1 MRGEFRRLMERLEQ
15 LQPIVSTVGA
25 QDIGEMP
32 EQVRKNY
39 EFVASVFYPM
49 ESVKRNLRDPMLRQ
63 LTNNKP
69 VLGYVS
75 GEYGYGKTATM
86 VWLWR
91 ELERENFVAVPPFLF
106 YSWDDLMLA
115 ATNWLIFRLK
125 EKRPDLVD
133 EAEKLYDSHRS
144 KAVEEL
150 VSEIA
155 KRQRVPAE
163 QARRIIEDLLSQGKL
178 ALMTPS
184 QTVDFLRDI
193 AALAVKGG
201 FKGFAV
207 FADEMQNFIDQPNS
221 HERVEEL
228 RKFVHAFRTLDSVS
242 LGVLWGIPSRIE
254 ERLFEQAGDMV
265 QRVKDYGAFLSLQTA
280 YTREFPKRLWEHLCR
295 TYAPEAKDIVD
306 EAALEALGQIC
317 ERGDLSNGPRTVIAA
332 FRCVASRWRDRQQR
346 YIVWDLI
353 DDYEH
358 RHIVFEGQE
367 QKITTALQT
376 LLNEPTVQANPEFQK
391 AVRFLCAF
399 PEGVSRKVAEKYGVW
414 EAIDQLANT
423 WGFLGTH
430 IYQPQHDQFALI
442 ALSRTISGIDRLTEL
457 LRRFRNRWWHY
468 LSDREK
474 QAAAKVA
481 FLKFVLPELFP
492 KRSSGEQSKWTGF
505 PKPGEEIGF
514 ASQRVASFVLE
525 GSFEGTQN
533 RFPQRRVA
541 IAVAIGEDEERLLRW
556 RPPYEDIDLTVR
568 FFLLEREDAWDGE
581 IVTTKGEANLDF
593 RLNLNRHYDDYPS
606 DLQVFRDIM
615 SPHHITV
622 MSLLNLAIFL
632 DAEMGRAEVPESDRL
647 LMETNLLRPAIRHI
661 VALALNEQMTLIGVS
676 AKGVGQSLVEQV
688 FAQKCEELY
697 PDYAPLLTGRQS
709 ENDLQRYQRV
719 LLQGGLTRSEKQGL
733 RPKLVSRDELA
744 KLLDIAASQRDAL
757 VERFERMKLLQAKES
772 RAIKG
777 LVEVTFTE
785 HPLERE
791 MRKWLKDFGSDVS
804 VKVGGRKKMVKQIDR
819 KEIEKRARN
828 WGAHKDEIESALQ
841 LAKLRGTLDYDERKV
856 WEAVAEI
863 NPDEIRSDAENLQKL
878 LGPLSNLFA
887 EDVRR
892 YSEQLDKIVAK
903 TLSDDEAQ
911 WDEARIELERVRA
924 GLKEFARQAAR
935 QVEQSAR
942 QSADKLHELRI
953 KLPIR
958 DLERRI
964 EMAIAIAQHLDDMRR
979 QLLRDAQRL
988 SDELQKQAAGL
999 EGLARQAG
1007 QMQTVGELDKML
1019 TTLTEM
1025 AENLKAAERQA
1036 DELRGRVAKLT
1047 ETSEHLRKWK
1057 EVAERANDLRQRI
1070 PDRYGDLKA
1079 KLDEWVQQ
1087 VIDHFADHKLEAI
1100 KDHERF
1106 EYELNGIQRELA
1118 QRASEERKAFE
1129 QLAKDYER
1137 MLRGITES
1145 QPSTTFDPEDP
1156 EGSYERLFQEIL
1168 QRLSSGL
1175 GGLGDRIQQ
1184 DQNRILFLRVIRQM
1198 DTSELEKEAKEVEAE
1213 WHRLG
1218 REITYEVVKA
1228 VRDGDKRLEKVCD
1241 DVRKLLS
1248 QRSEF
1253 LRKLEQV
1260 DKPLPVDD
1268 EEQALLDLLESIG
1281 QRHSGAIDFARIW
1294 DAAVSNGSIAP
1305 DKLLSLVERLYRK
1318 GWLDIHISRTKVNVA
1333 WRERLGGRTSR

>member
-1 MRGEFRRLMERLEQ
+1 MRQELQRLMERLEK
-15 LQPIVSTVGA
+15 LQPIVATVRA
-25 QDIGEMP
+25 QELGEMP
-32 EQVRKNY
+32 EQVRNNY
-39 EFVASVFYPM
+39 EFIASVFYPM
-49 ESVKRNLRDPMLRQ
+49 ESVKRDLRDPMLRR

-75 GEYGYGKTATM
+75 GDYGYGKTATM
-86 VWLWR
+86 IWLWH
-91 ELERENFVAVPPFLF
+91 ELEQEGFVAVPPFLF

-115 ATNWLIFRLK
+115 ATNWLSFRLK
-125 EKRPDLVD
+125 EKRPDLVG
-133 EAEKLYDSHRS
+133 EVERLYDSHRG
-144 KAVEEL
+144 KAAEEL
-150 VSEIA
+150 ASEIA

-163 QARRIIEDLLSQGKL
+163 QARRIVEDLLSQDKL
-178 ALMTPS
+178 VLMTPS
-184 QTVDFLRDI
+184 QMVDFLKD
-193 AALAVKGG
+193 AANLAVKGG
-201 FKGFAV
+201 FKGLVV
-207 FADEMQNFIDQPNS
+207 FADEVQNFIDQPNT
-221 HERVEEL
+221 HERIEEL
-228 RKFVHAFRTLDSVS
+228 RKFVHAFMTLDAMP
-242 LGVLWGIPSRIE
+242 LGGLWGIPSRME
-254 ERLFEQAGDMV
+254 ERLFENAGDMM
-265 QRVKDYGAFLSLQTA
+265 QRVQGYGAFLMLQTA

-332 FRCVASRWRDRQQR
+332 LRCVASRWRDRRQR
-346 YIVWDLI
+346 YTVWDLI

-358 RHIVFEGQE
+358 HRIVFEGQH
-367 QKITTALQT
+367 QKITTTLQT
-376 LLNEPTVQANPEFQK
+376 LLNEPIVQANPEFQK
-391 AVRFLCAF
+391 AIRFLCAF
-399 PEGVSRKVAEKYGVW
+399 PEGVSRKVAEKYVIW
-414 EAIDQLANT
+414 KAIDQLANA

-430 IYQPQHDQFALI
+430 IYQPQHDQFALTE
-442 ALSRTISGIDRLTEL
+442 LKRTKGDIDRLTEL

-468 LSDREK
+468 VSEREK
-474 QAAAKVA
+474 QTAAKVA
-481 FLKFVLPELFP
+481 FLRFVLPELFP
-492 KRSSGEQSKWTGF
+492 RRSPGEQSKWTGF
-505 PKPGEEIGF
+505 PKHGEEIEF

-533 RFPQRRVA
+533 RFPQRR
-541 IAVAIGEDEERLLRW
+541 IAVAVAVGEDEERLLRW

-568 FFLLEREDAWDGE
+568 FFLLGREDDWAGE

-622 MSLLNLAIFL
+622 MLLLNLAIFL
-632 DAEMGRAEVPESDRL
+632 EAEMGRAEVPEADRL
-647 LMETNLLRPAIRHI
+647 LMQTNLLRPAIRHI
-661 VALALNEQMTLIGVS
+661 VALALNEQMTLIGIS

-688 FAQKCEELY
+688 FAKKCEELY
-697 PDYAPLLTGRQS
+697 PEYAPLLTGRQS

-744 KLLDIAASQRDAL
+744 KLLDVGASQRDAQ

-772 RAIKG
+772 RTVRG
-777 LVEVTFTE
+777 LVEVTFIE
-785 HPLERE
+785 HPLEQE
-791 MRKWLKDFGSDVS
+791 MRKWLKDFGSDVTVRVS
-804 VKVGGRKKMVKQIDR
+804 GRKKTVKQIER
-819 KEIEKRARN
+819 KEIERRARN
-828 WGAHKDEIESALQ
+828 WGAHKDEIEAALQ

-878 LGPLSNLFA
+878 LEPLSNLFA
-887 EDVRR
+887 EDVQR

-903 TLSDDEAQ
+903 THNEDEAQ
-911 WDEARIELERVRA
+911 WDEARIELEQVRA
-924 GLKEFARQAAR
+924 GLKEFARQAAK

-942 QSADKLHELRI
+942 QSADKLHDLRV

-988 SDELQKQAAGL
+988 SDELQKQATEL
-999 EGLARQAG
+999 EGLARQAERL
-1007 QMQTVGELDKML
+1007 QTVGELDKML

-1025 AENLKAAERQA
+1025 ATNLKAAERQA
-1036 DELRGRVAKLT
+1036 SEVRGRAAKLK
-1047 ETSEHLRKWK
+1047 ETFEHLSKWK
-1057 EVAERANDLRQRI
+1057 DVAERANDLRQRI
-1070 PDRYGDLKA
+1070 PDRYGDLRK

-1087 VIDHFADHKLEAI
+1087 VIDHFADHKLEAL

-1106 EYELNGIQRELA
+1106 EYELNSINRELA

-1129 QLAKDYER
+1129 QLAKEYER
-1137 MLRGITES
+1137 LLRGITES
-1145 QPSTTFDPEDP
+1145 QPSTPFDPEEP
-1156 EGSYERLFQEIL
+1156 EGSYERLFQEVL
-1168 QRLSSGL
+1168 QRLSRGL
-1175 GGLGDRIQQ
+1175 GNIGDLVQR
-1184 DQNRILFLRVIRQM
+1184 DRNRILFLRVIRQVN
-1198 DTSELEKEAKEVEAE
+1198 TNELEKEAEEIEAE
-1213 WHRLG
+1213 WHHLG

-1228 VRDGDKRLEKVCD
+1228 VRDGDKQLERVCE
-1241 DVRKLLS
+1241 DVRKLIS
-1248 QRSEF
+1248 RRSEF

-1260 DKPLPVDD
+1260 DKPLPIDD
-1268 EEQALLDLLESIG
+1268 EEQALLDLLKSVG
-1281 QRHSGAIDFARIW
+1281 QRHSGTIDFARIW
-1294 DAAVSNGSIAP
+1294 DAAVNSGSVAP

-1318 GWLDIHISRTKVNVA
+1318 GWLDIHISQRK
-1333 WRERLGGRTSR
+1333 